1 MVGARLVAG
10 PADES
15 EAMTRLVLT
24 ALVVLVAIGA
34 LLAGALPHS
43 ATSIVHDA
51 GSGWHWATE
60 QLGKTRKR

>member
-1 MVGARLVAG
+1 
-10 PADES
+10 
-15 EAMTRLVLT
+15 MTRLVLT